1 MNNILFFRKYFAI
14 CEKIASLSWF
24 IPPPP
29 VALLTRLTKRVN
41 TNIENWTNEE
51 FHNWTAAILFEIELR
66 EKFRVLVKVY
76 GFFTFFFFSFPRGFA
91 FLFLFSAC
99 LCFFFFFLYGI
110 SCTNINCRLTK
121 SREIGDCENSI
132 FWHRFFDKWTERERD
147 RMEAKFR

>member
-14 CEKIASLSWF
+14 YEKIASLSWF

-76 GFFTFFFFSFPRGFA
+76 GFFTFFFFLSQEVLR
-91 FLFLFSAC
+91 S
-99 LCFFFFFLYGI
+99 FFFFLRASVFFFFYGI

>member
-14 CEKIASLSWF
+14 YEKIASLSWF

-51 FHNWTAAILFEIELR
+51 FHNWTAAILLEIELR

-76 GFFTFFFFSFPRGFA
+76 GFFTFFFFLSQEVLRSFFF
-91 FLFLFSAC
+91 FLRASV
-99 LCFFFFFLYGI
+99 FFFLYGI